1 MTVYNSLTVRSEVPM
16 AEDRINEI
24 FKSVGDTSVVMSL
37 GRKLRNMQSGELT
50 LRVASELPSVYFV
63 DEPGVSSSFPNDD
76 LKQTTGAAW
85 SDVTLTARE
94 LAVIIPVPQNVIN
107 DANFDVF
114 AEMKEAIATAIAAK
128 IDAAVLFGTQSS
140 DSPDAW
146 PTGIFTGM
154 PAGNKFAYNAGS
166 ADIYTNLLGDL
177 KAFAQVELD
186 GYDVNGIAGALRL
199 KGLLRAPRTDSGS
212 GIPLLT
218 PVIQDPNNYSVA
230 GVPVKF
236 PVNGGWDATK
246 ALAILG
252 DWTQLVWSIAQDV
265 KFQVFDTGIITDGNG
280 TITHNLLQEDK
291 VALRVTFR
299 FGWQLPTP
307 ASYVTVSGVQY
318 PFAAITPA

>member
-1 MTVYNSLTVRSEVPM
+1 MTTYNSLIVRSEVPM

-24 FKSVGDTSVVMSL
+24 FKSVGDTSVVMAL
-37 GRKLRNMQSGELT
+37 GRKLRNMTSGELT
-50 LRVASELPSVYFV
+50 LKVMSELPTVYFV
-63 DEPGVSSSFPNDD
+63 DEPGVSSTYPNSD
-76 LKQTTGAAW
+76 LKQTTSAAW
-85 SDVTLTARE
+85 QDVTLTARE
-94 LAVIIPVPQNVIN
+94 LAVIIPVSQNVIN
-107 DANFDVF
+107 DSNFDIF
-114 AEMKEAIATAIAAK
+114 AEAKEALVTAIAAK
-128 IDAAVLFGTQSS
+128 IDSAVLFGTQSS

-166 ADIYTNLLGDL
+166 GDIYTNLLGDL

-186 GYDVNGIAGALRL
+186 GYDVNGIVGALRL

-230 GVPVKF
+230 GVPVRF
-236 PVNGGWDATK
+236 PVHGGFDASK
-246 ALAILG
+246 ALALVG
-252 DWTQLVWSIAQDV
+252 DWSQLVWSIAQDV
-265 KFQVFDTGIITDGNG
+265 RFDVFDTGVIMDGNKA
-280 TITHNLLQEDK
+280 IIHNLMQEDK

-307 ASYVTVSGVQY
+307 ATHITVSGVQY
-318 PFAAITPA
+318 PFSAITPA